1 MSDYTN
7 EQWFSFL
14 CSEGKKDCQ
23 LNKCKKKENLKNK
36 NLSHEFTLD
45 NLSLKFSKIKYSKTA
60 CYFNSILGTL
70 LI

>member
-1 MSDYTN
+1 MSNGLAFYV
-7 EQWFSFL
+7 QR
-14 CSEGKKDCQ
+14 GKKIA
-23 LNKCKKKENLKNK
+23 NSINAKKKENLKNK

-60 CYFNSILGTL
+60 CYFNRILGTL